1 MDDELIKERER
12 ICNLDRTALIHEYV
26 DGLSMSEIMYM
37 LHEYMYADDIELC
50 DDTLRH
56 ELLESVI

>member
-1 MDDELIKERER
+1 MDEEVIKERER
-12 ICNLDRTALIHEYV
+12 ICNLDRTNLISEYV
-26 DGLSMSEIMYM
+26 DGLAMSEIMYM
-37 LHEYMYADDIELC
+37 LHEYMYADDIELD